1 MLLNGSNVHSIRSN
15 PWKCSFAFSNKCH
28 NKKDPRF
35 IESASPA
42 DFGLS
47 PKCEID
53 PNIKESQLDM

>member
-42 DFGLS
+42 VLTLS
-47 PKCEID
+47 LKCEVDVDSNID
-53 PNIKESQLDM
+53 VEHS